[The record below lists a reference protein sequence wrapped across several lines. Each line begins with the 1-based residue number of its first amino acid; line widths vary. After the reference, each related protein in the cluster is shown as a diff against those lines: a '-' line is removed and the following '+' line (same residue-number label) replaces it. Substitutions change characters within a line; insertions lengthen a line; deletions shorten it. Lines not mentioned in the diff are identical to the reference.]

1 MVAFKLRG
9 KLLHWAFRLG
19 ILFKGVDGLLELVGG
34 VLFLCVSHDAMTK
47 FVFRI
52 TRSELMEDPDDLVAN
67 GLRHAFGHLSSGNKF
82 FVAVYLLGHGL
93 NKLTVFAG
101 LLAEKRWVF
110 PVACGLLGAFIVY
123 QIIRLTGHFTIG
135 LTVFTALDM
144 VIVALIWNEYR
155 NLKKQNPGS
164 TKRKSA

>member
-1 MVAFKLRG
+1 L
-9 KLLHWAFRLG
+9 
-19 ILFKGVDGLLELVGG
+19 I
-34 VLFLCVSHDAMTK
+34 
-47 FVFRI
+47 
-52 TRSELMEDPDDLVAN
+52 AN

-82 FVAVYLLGHGL
+82 FVAVLGHGL
-93 NKLTVFAG
+93 VKLTVFAG
-101 LLAEKRWVF
+101 LLAEKRRVF